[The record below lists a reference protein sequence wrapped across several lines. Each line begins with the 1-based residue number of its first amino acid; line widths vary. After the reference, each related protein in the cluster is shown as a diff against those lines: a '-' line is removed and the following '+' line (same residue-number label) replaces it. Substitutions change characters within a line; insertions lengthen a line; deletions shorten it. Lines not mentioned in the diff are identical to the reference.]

1 MGKEIVQNLS
11 MSIPKKK
18 KIEKKHANLSAD
30 FKVKI
35 YLRFNELY
43 FQIGNY
49 SKSQVVRY

>member
-11 MSIPKKK
+11 MSIPKK